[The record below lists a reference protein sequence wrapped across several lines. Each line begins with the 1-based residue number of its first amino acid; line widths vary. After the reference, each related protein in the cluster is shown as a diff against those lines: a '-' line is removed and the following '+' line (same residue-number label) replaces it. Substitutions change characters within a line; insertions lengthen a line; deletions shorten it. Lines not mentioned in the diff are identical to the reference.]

1 MNHYLMNS
9 FIHQEVAH
17 PALPSRIVSPVY
29 SCIGCA
35 GGVVPTGW
43 QLVVPATSEHLPSQ
57 NCSSQFER
65 LAWPPDYEQG
75 KSSRRYEQNEHIS
88 TETDAQ
94 VHSKSY
100 LPLLNDA
107 ATSDEK
113 VQVLSPTWDKNIIST
128 QLMEDNLEP
137 LPASKPLVSLI
148 EDKHTQ
154 NCSLSHYKNQKDIRE
169 SIKRREGILYT
180 RKRMELQKYV
190 PYLLEWITRLAR
202 YSEKARKTFL
212 KLYTLYNLLQN
223 PYKRLVIW

>member
-1 MNHYLMNS
+1 MNY
-9 FIHQEVAH
+9 FIYQEVAH

-29 SCIGCA
+29 SCIGGA

-75 KSSRRYEQNEHIS
+75 KSSLSHEQNERIPS
-88 TETDAQ
+88 ETDGQ

-113 VQVLSPTWDKNIIST
+113 VQLLSPTWDKNIVST
-128 QLMEDNLEP
+128 QPIEVNLEP
-137 LPASKPLVSLI
+137 LPASKLLVSLI

-154 NCSLSHYKNQKDIRE
+154 NCSLSHHESQEDVRK
-169 SIKRREGILYT
+169 SIKRKEGILYR
-180 RKRMELQKYV
+180 RKWMELQKYV

-202 YSEKARKTFL
+202 YSEKDRKKFL
-212 KLYTLYNLLQN
+212 KLYKLYDLLQN
-223 PYKRLVIW
+223 PYKRLVKL